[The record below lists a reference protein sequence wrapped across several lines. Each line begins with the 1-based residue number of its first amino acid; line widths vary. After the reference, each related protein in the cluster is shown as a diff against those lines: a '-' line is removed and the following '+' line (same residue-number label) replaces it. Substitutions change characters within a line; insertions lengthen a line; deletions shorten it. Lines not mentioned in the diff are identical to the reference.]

1 MDRLTDAEID
11 ETLAR
16 VEAWQ
21 YHSDCRPHVREAL
34 LALVEEV
41 RGYRSGAIVPEGIA
55 ADMRALI
62 DCHAG
67 YGSCS
72 QCAFYPNI
80 ILASDR
86 SHPGRGEAEAGGGPE
101 VQGGDA

>member
-34 LALVEEV
+34 LA
-41 RGYRSGAIVPEGIA
+41 S
-55 ADMRALI
+55 
-62 DCHAG
+62 
-67 YGSCS
+67 
-72 QCAFYPNI
+72 
-80 ILASDR
+80 
-86 SHPGRGEAEAGGGPE
+86 AEAAYE
-101 VQGGDA
+101 VVSDEGVPA